1 MKYHF
6 IKQIP
11 NLIKQKALTAR
22 QNVATVIEN
31 VKKGQMVAPGAMLNA
46 VEKRNLLSRRDYSL
60 EI

>member
-1 MKYHF
+1 MPAFICHGYFQPFKKQLELYEKHVKYHF

-31 VKKGQMVAPGAMLNA
+31 VEKG
-46 VEKRNLLSRRDYSL
+46 
-60 EI
+60 